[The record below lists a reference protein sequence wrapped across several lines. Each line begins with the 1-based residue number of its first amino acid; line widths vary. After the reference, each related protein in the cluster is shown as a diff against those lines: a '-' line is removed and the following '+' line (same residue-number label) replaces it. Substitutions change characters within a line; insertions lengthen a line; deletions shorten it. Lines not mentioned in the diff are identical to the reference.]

1 MADTLAAG
9 YLSSAD
15 MIKYNRE
22 TYADMFKD
30 SNEELITSETFL
42 NLLVAEMTNQDPLEP
57 TSNTEFVTQ
66 MATMTQLQYAKES
79 SVNSLGTY
87 ASSLVGKTVTASK
100 MDGSNLVT
108 QTGVVTEVNRVSDT
122 EYTFLINGVS
132 FSLSNIKSVSAAA
145 DGGSQAL
152 SGSLLGDSISRASLM
167 IGMYATVNP
176 QTSDGAVLDAGF
188 IEAVQVKDG
197 EISVVINGI
206 AYKLSDIIEVRYQT
220 IADTEGSENEAVD
233 EVEKTA
239 EENVT
244 ADTDDTATEV
254 LEEETA
260 DKVVDEDVADLE
272 DLAEDVSDNE

>member
-1 MADTLAAG
+1 MADILAPG

-22 TYADMFKD
+22 KYADKFKD

-66 MATMTQLQYAKES
+66 MATMTQLQYAKDS
-79 SVNSLGTY
+79 SINSLGTY

-100 MDGSNLVT
+100 MDGANLVT
-108 QTGVVTEVNRVSDT
+108 QTGVVTEINKVSDT
-122 EYTFLINGVS
+122 EYNFLINGVT
-132 FSLSNIKSVSAAA
+132 FSLSNIKSVSTTV
-145 DGGSQAL
+145 DSDSQAL
-152 SGSLLGDSISRASLM
+152 SGSSLGDSISRASLM

-176 QTSDGAVLDAGF
+176 KTASGSVLDAGV
-188 IEAVQVKDG
+188 IESVQVKNG

-206 AYKLSDIIEVRYQT
+206 AYKLSDVVEVRYQT
-220 IADTEGSENEAVD
+220 LPDVEENETAVD
-233 EVEKTA
+233 AVEEPA
-239 EENVT
+239 EENVAT
-244 ADTDDTATEV
+244 DTDDVTEEV

-260 DKVVDEDVADLE
+260 DEEVDEDVEDLE
-272 DLAEDVSDNE
+272 DISEDISDNE

>member
-1 MADTLAAG
+1 MADALAPG

-22 TYADMFKD
+22 KYADKFKD

-66 MATMTQLQYAKES
+66 MATMTQLQYAKDS
-79 SVNSLGTY
+79 SINSLGTY

-100 MDGSNLVT
+100 MDGSSLVT
-108 QTGVVTEVNRVSDT
+108 ETGVVSEINKVSDT
-122 EYTFLINGVS
+122 EYNFLINGVT
-132 FSLSNIKSVSAAA
+132 FSLSNIKSVSTTVDSSTQAFA
-145 DGGSQAL
+145 GST
-152 SGSLLGDSISRASLM
+152 LGDSISRASLM

-176 QTSDGAVLDAGF
+176 QTSSGAVLDAGV
-188 IEAVQVKDG
+188 IESVQVKNG

-206 AYKLSDIIEVRYQT
+206 AYKLSDIVEVRYQT
-220 IADTEGSENEAVD
+220 IADTEGSEAVD

-244 ADTDDTATEV
+244 ADTDDVAEEV

-260 DKVVDEDVADLE
+260 DEVVDEDVEDLE
-272 DLAEDVSDNE
+272 DITEDNE

>member
-1 MADTLAAG
+1 MADILAPG

-22 TYADMFKD
+22 KYADKFKD

-66 MATMTQLQYAKES
+66 MATMTQLQYANDS
-79 SVNSLGTY
+79 SINSLGTY

-100 MDGSNLVT
+100 MDGSSLVT
-108 QTGVVTEVNRVSDT
+108 ETGVVSAINKVSAT
-122 EYTFLINGVS
+122 EYNFLINGVT
-132 FSLSNIKSVSAAA
+132 FSLSNIKSVSTTVDSSTQAFA
-145 DGGSQAL
+145 GST
-152 SGSLLGDSISRASLM
+152 LGDSISRASLM

-176 QTSDGAVLDAGF
+176 QTSSGAVLDAGV
-188 IEAVQVKDG
+188 IESVQVKNG

-206 AYKLSDIIEVRYQT
+206 AYKLSDIVEVRYQT
-220 IADTEGSENEAVD
+220 IADTEGSEAVD

-244 ADTDDTATEV
+244 ADTDDVAEEV

-260 DKVVDEDVADLE
+260 DEVVDEDVEDLE
-272 DLAEDVSDNE
+272 DITEDNE

>member
-1 MADTLAAG
+1 MADILAPG

-22 TYADMFKD
+22 KYADKFKD

-66 MATMTQLQYAKES
+66 MATMTQLQYAKDS
-79 SVNSLGTY
+79 SINSLGTY

-100 MDGSNLVT
+100 MDGANLVT
-108 QTGVVTEVNRVSDT
+108 QTGVVTEINKVSDT
-122 EYTFLINGVS
+122 EYNFLINGVT
-132 FSLSNIKSVSAAA
+132 FSLSNIKSVSTTV
-145 DGGSQAL
+145 DNTQAL
-152 SGSLLGDSISRASLM
+152 AGSTLGDSISRASLM

-176 QTSDGAVLDAGF
+176 QTSSGAVLDAGV
-188 IEAVQVKDG
+188 IESVQVKNG

-206 AYKLSDIIEVRYQT
+206 AYNLSDIVEVRYQT
-220 IADTEGSENEAVD
+220 ISDTEENNAAVD
-233 EVEKTA
+233 EVEESAQENAAA
-239 EENVT
+239 EN
-244 ADTDDTATEV
+244 DDVAEEV

-260 DKVVDEDVADLE
+260 DEVVDEDVEDLE
-272 DLAEDVSDNE
+272 DITEDNE

>member
-1 MADTLAAG
+1 MADALAPG

-22 TYADMFKD
+22 KYADKFKD

-66 MATMTQLQYAKES
+66 MATMTQLQYAKDS
-79 SVNSLGTY
+79 SINSLGTY

-100 MDGSNLVT
+100 MDGANLVT
-108 QTGVVTEVNRVSDT
+108 QTGVVTEINKVSDT
-122 EYTFLINGVS
+122 EYNFLINGVT
-132 FSLSNIKSVSAAA
+132 FSLSNIKSVSTTV
-145 DGGSQAL
+145 DNTQAL
-152 SGSLLGDSISRASLM
+152 AGSTLGDSISRASLM

-176 QTSDGAVLDAGF
+176 QTSSGAVLDAGV
-188 IEAVQVKDG
+188 IESVQVKNG

-206 AYKLSDIIEVRYQT
+206 AYKLSDIVEVRYQT
-220 IADTEGSENEAVD
+220 IADTEGSEAVD

-244 ADTDDTATEV
+244 ADTDDVAEEV

-260 DKVVDEDVADLE
+260 DEVVDEDVEDLE
-272 DLAEDVSDNE
+272 DITEDNE

>member
-1 MADTLAAG
+1 MADILAPG

-22 TYADMFKD
+22 KYADKFKD

-66 MATMTQLQYAKES
+66 MATMTQLQYAKDS
-79 SVNSLGTY
+79 SINSLGTY

-100 MDGSNLVT
+100 MDGSSLVT
-108 QTGVVTEVNRVSDT
+108 ETGVVSEINKVSDT
-122 EYTFLINGVS
+122 EYNFLINGVT
-132 FSLSNIKSVSAAA
+132 FSLSNIKSVSTTVDSSTQAFA
-145 DGGSQAL
+145 GST
-152 SGSLLGDSISRASLM
+152 LGDSISRASLM

-176 QTSDGAVLDAGF
+176 QTSSGAVLDAGV
-188 IEAVQVKDG
+188 IESVQVKNG

-206 AYKLSDIIEVRYQT
+206 AYKLSDIVEVRYQT
-220 IADTEGSENEAVD
+220 IADTEGSEAVD

-244 ADTDDTATEV
+244 ADTDDVAEEV

-260 DKVVDEDVADLE
+260 DEVVDEDVEDLE
-272 DLAEDVSDNE
+272 DITEDNE

>member
-1 MADTLAAG
+1 MADALAPG

-22 TYADMFKD
+22 KYADKFKD

-66 MATMTQLQYAKES
+66 MATMTQLQYAKDS
-79 SVNSLGTY
+79 SINSLGTY

-100 MDGSNLVT
+100 MDGANLVT
-108 QTGVVTEVNRVSDT
+108 QTGVVTEINKVSDT
-122 EYTFLINGVS
+122 EYNFLINGVT
-132 FSLSNIKSVSAAA
+132 FSLSNIKSVSTTV
-145 DGGSQAL
+145 DNTQAL
-152 SGSLLGDSISRASLM
+152 AGSTLGDSISRASLM

-176 QTSDGAVLDAGF
+176 QTSSGAVLDAGV
-188 IEAVQVKDG
+188 IESVQVKNG

-206 AYKLSDIIEVRYQT
+206 AYKLSDIVEVSYQT
-220 IADTEGSENEAVD
+220 IADTEGSEAVD

-244 ADTDDTATEV
+244 ADTDDVAEEV

-260 DKVVDEDVADLE
+260 DEVVDEDVEDLE
-272 DLAEDVSDNE
+272 DITEDNE

>member
-1 MADTLAAG
+1 MADALAPG

-22 TYADMFKD
+22 KYADKFKD

-66 MATMTQLQYAKES
+66 MATMTQLQYAKDS
-79 SVNSLGTY
+79 SINSLGTY

-100 MDGSNLVT
+100 MDGSSLVT
-108 QTGVVTEVNRVSDT
+108 ETGVVSEINKVSDT
-122 EYTFLINGVS
+122 EYNFLINGVT
-132 FSLSNIKSVSAAA
+132 FSLSNIKSVSTTV
-145 DGGSQAL
+145 DNTQAL
-152 SGSLLGDSISRASLM
+152 AGSTLGDSISRASLM

-176 QTSDGAVLDAGF
+176 QTSSGAVLDAGV
-188 IEAVQVKDG
+188 IESVQVKNG

-206 AYKLSDIIEVRYQT
+206 AYKLSDIVEVSYQT
-220 IADTEGSENEAVD
+220 IADTEGSEAVD

-244 ADTDDTATEV
+244 ADTDDVAEEV

-260 DKVVDEDVADLE
+260 DEVVDEDVEDLE
-272 DLAEDVSDNE
+272 DITEDNE

>member
-1 MADTLAAG
+1 MADALAPG

-22 TYADMFKD
+22 KYADKFKD

-66 MATMTQLQYAKES
+66 MATMTQLQYAKDS
-79 SVNSLGTY
+79 SINSLGTY

-100 MDGSNLVT
+100 MDGANLVT
-108 QTGVVTEVNRVSDT
+108 QTGVVTEINKVSDT
-122 EYTFLINGVS
+122 EYNFLINGVT
-132 FSLSNIKSVSAAA
+132 FSLSNIKSVSTTV
-145 DGGSQAL
+145 DNTQAL
-152 SGSLLGDSISRASLM
+152 AGSTLGDSISSASLM

-176 QTSDGAVLDAGF
+176 QTSSGSVLDAGV
-188 IEAVQVKDG
+188 IESVQVKNG

-206 AYKLSDIIEVRYQT
+206 AYKLSDIVEVRYQT
-220 IADTEGSENEAVD
+220 ISDTEENNAAVD
-233 EVEKTA
+233 EVEESAQENAAA
-239 EENVT
+239 EN
-244 ADTDDTATEV
+244 DDVAEEV

-260 DKVVDEDVADLE
+260 DEVVDEDVEDLE
-272 DLAEDVSDNE
+272 DITEDNE

>member
-1 MADTLAAG
+1 MADILAPG

-22 TYADMFKD
+22 KYADKFKD

-66 MATMTQLQYAKES
+66 MATMTQLQYAKDS
-79 SVNSLGTY
+79 SINSLGTY

-100 MDGSNLVT
+100 MDGANLVT
-108 QTGVVTEVNRVSDT
+108 QTGVVTEINKVSDT
-122 EYTFLINGVS
+122 EYNFLINGVT
-132 FSLSNIKSVSAAA
+132 FSLSNIKSVSTTVDNTQAFA
-145 DGGSQAL
+145 GST
-152 SGSLLGDSISRASLM
+152 LGDSISRASLM

-176 QTSDGAVLDAGF
+176 QTSSGAVLDAGV
-188 IEAVQVKDG
+188 IESVQVKNG

-206 AYKLSDIIEVRYQT
+206 AYKLSDIVEVRYQT
-220 IADTEGSENEAVD
+220 IADTEGSEAVD

-244 ADTDDTATEV
+244 ADTDDVAEEV

-260 DKVVDEDVADLE
+260 DEVVDEDVEDLE
-272 DLAEDVSDNE
+272 DITEDNE

>member
-1 MADTLAAG
+1 MADVLAPG

-22 TYADMFKD
+22 KYADKFKD

-66 MATMTQLQYAKES
+66 MATMTQLQYAKDS
-79 SVNSLGTY
+79 SINSLGTY

-100 MDGSNLVT
+100 MDGANLVT
-108 QTGVVTEVNRVSDT
+108 QTGVVTEINRVSDT
-122 EYTFLINGVS
+122 EYNFLINGVT
-132 FSLSNIKSVSAAA
+132 FSLSNIKSVSTTV
-145 DGGSQAL
+145 DSSTQAL
-152 SGSLLGDSISRASLM
+152 SGSSLGDSISRASLM

-176 QTSDGAVLDAGF
+176 QTASGAVLDAGV
-188 IEAVQVKDG
+188 IESVQVKNG

-206 AYKLSDIIEVRYQT
+206 AYKLSDIVEVRYQT
-220 IADTEGSENEAVD
+220 IADTDENNAAVD
-233 EVEKTA
+233 EVEETA
-239 EENVT
+239 EENAT
-244 ADTDDTATEV
+244 ADTDNAAEEV

-260 DKVVDEDVADLE
+260 DEVVDEDVADLE
-272 DLAEDVSDNE
+272 DLEEDI

>member
-1 MADTLAAG
+1 MADALAPG

-22 TYADMFKD
+22 KYADKFKD

-66 MATMTQLQYAKES
+66 MATMTQLQYAKDS
-79 SVNSLGTY
+79 SINSLGTY

-100 MDGSNLVT
+100 MDGSSLVT
-108 QTGVVTEVNRVSDT
+108 ETGVVSEINKVSDT
-122 EYTFLINGVS
+122 EYNFLINGVT
-132 FSLSNIKSVSAAA
+132 FSLSNIKSVSTTV
-145 DGGSQAL
+145 DSTTQAL
-152 SGSLLGDSISRASLM
+152 SGSTLGDSISRASLM

-176 QTSDGAVLDAGF
+176 QTSSGAVFDAGV
-188 IEAVQVKDG
+188 IESVQVKNG

-206 AYKLSDIIEVRYQT
+206 AYKLSDIVEVRYQT
-220 IADTEGSENEAVD
+220 IADTEGSEAVD

-244 ADTDDTATEV
+244 ADTDDVAEEV

-260 DKVVDEDVADLE
+260 DEVVDEDVEDLE
-272 DLAEDVSDNE
+272 DITEDNE

>member
-1 MADTLAAG
+1 MADTLPAG
-9 YLSSAD
+9 ALSSAD

-22 TYADMFKD
+22 KYADKFKD

-66 MATMTQLQYAKES
+66 MATMTQLQYAKDS
-79 SVNSLGTY
+79 SINSLGTY

-108 QTGVVTEVNRVSDT
+108 QTGVVTSINKVSDT
-122 EYTFLINGVS
+122 EYNFIINGIT
-132 FSLSNIKSVSAAA
+132 FSMNNIKSVSTTAES
-145 DGGSQAL
+145 DSPTL
-152 SGSLLGDSISRASLM
+152 SGSALGDSIAKASLM

-176 QTSDGAVLDAGF
+176 QTASGAVLDAGI
-188 IEAVQVKDG
+188 IESVQVKNG

-206 AYKLSDIIEVRYQT
+206 AYKLSDVVEVRYQT
-220 IADTEGSENEAVD
+220 IPDGSEEIPAVD
-233 EVEKTA
+233 ETEPA
-239 EENVT
+239 EENIG
-244 ADTDDTATEV
+244 ADEDEAAEV

-260 DKVVDEDVADLE
+260 DEYVDEDVADLE
-272 DLAEDVSDNE
+272 DIEEDI

>member
-1 MADTLAAG
+1 MADALAPG

-22 TYADMFKD
+22 KYADKFKD

-66 MATMTQLQYAKES
+66 MATMTQLQYAKDS
-79 SVNSLGTY
+79 SINSLGTY

-100 MDGSNLVT
+100 MDGSSLVT
-108 QTGVVTEVNRVSDT
+108 ETGVVSEINKVSDT
-122 EYTFLINGVS
+122 EYNFLINGVT
-132 FSLSNIKSVSAAA
+132 FSLSNIKSVSTTVDSTTQAFA
-145 DGGSQAL
+145 GST
-152 SGSLLGDSISRASLM
+152 LGDSISRASLM

-176 QTSDGAVLDAGF
+176 QTSSGAVLDAGV
-188 IEAVQVKDG
+188 IESVQVKNG

-206 AYKLSDIIEVRYQT
+206 AYKLSDIVEVRYQT
-220 IADTEGSENEAVD
+220 IADTEGSEAVD

-244 ADTDDTATEV
+244 ADTDDVAEEV

-260 DKVVDEDVADLE
+260 DEVVDEDVEDLE
-272 DLAEDVSDNE
+272 DITEDNE